1 MTVVAQTSGIASE
14 QAVRAA
20 QRVHDISTLPQVA
33 LNIIR
38 VADDPNSSAADLKAV
53 MEADAALSARVIRCV
68 NSSAYGLRS
77 KITNLQQA
85 IAYLG
90 LKQIRNLAVTATVSD
105 LFKAGDGVGPY
116 RRTDLWRHLVGVG
129 LCARM
134 LAMRLRINNFED
146 VFLAGLLHDIGIVLI
161 DQHHHAEFVRII
173 ESFRESVTLCELETQ
188 VLGFSHVEFGAALAE
203 QWSFP
208 HAATAAIRYHHQAA
222 AYRGEHI
229 TLVRCVEVA
238 NLICTLK
245 GMPSVGVNLLRFN
258 PQSVTGLG
266 LTATDLKVLAT
277 DLDEELSAQS
287 GLFQI

>member
-1 MTVVAQTSGIASE
+1 MSTIT
-14 QAVRAA
+14 QATGSIGSKALQAA
-20 QRVHDISTLPQVA
+20 RKVHDISTLPQVA

-53 MEADAALSARVIRCV
+53 MESDAALSARVIRCV

-129 LCARM
+129 LCVRM
-134 LAMRLRINNFED
+134 LAMRLRIHNFED
-146 VFLAGLLHDIGIVLI
+146 VFLAGLLHDIGIILI
-161 DQHHHAEFVRII
+161 DQHFHTQFARII
-173 ESFRESVTLCELETQ
+173 ESLQQATPLCEVEND
-188 VLGFSHVEFGAALAE
+188 VLGFSHVELGAALAE

-208 HAATAAIRYHHQAA
+208 LPALAAIRYHHHAA
-222 AYRGEHI
+222 AYRGEHLA
-229 TLVRCVEVA
+229 TVRCVEVA

-245 GMPSVGVNLLRFN
+245 GLSSIGMNLLRFN

-277 DLDEELSAQS
+277 DLDEELAAQS

>member
-1 MTVVAQTSGIASE
+1 MSVVTQTSAIAGE
-14 QAVRAA
+14 PAVRAA
-20 QRVHDISTLPQVA
+20 RKVHEISTLPQVA

-38 VADDPNSSAADLKAV
+38 VADDPNSSAADLKSV

-105 LFKAGDGVGPY
+105 LFKAGEGVGPY
-116 RRTDLWRHLVGVG
+116 RRIELWRHLVAVG

-134 LAMRLRINNFED
+134 LAMRLRISNFED
-146 VFLAGLLHDIGIVLI
+146 VFLAGLLHDIGIILI
-161 DQHHHAEFVRII
+161 DQHYHAQFVQII
-173 ESFRESVTLCELETQ
+173 ESLQESVTLYETETQ
-188 VLGFSHVEFGAALAE
+188 VLGFNHVEFGAALAE

-208 HAATAAIRYHHQAA
+208 APATAAIRYHHQAA
-222 AYRGEHI
+222 GYRGEHI
-229 TLVRCVEVA
+229 ALVRCVEVA
-238 NLICTLK
+238 NLLCTLK
-245 GMPSVGVNLLRFN
+245 GMSSVGMNLLRFH
-258 PQSVTGLG
+258 PQTVTALG
-266 LTATDLKVLAT
+266 LKATDLKVLAA
-277 DLDEELSAQS
+277 DFDDEMSAQS

>member
-1 MTVVAQTSGIASE
+1 MSVVTQTSATAGE
-14 QAVRAA
+14 PAVRAA
-20 QRVHDISTLPQVA
+20 RKVHEISTLPQVA

-38 VADDPNSSAADLKAV
+38 VADDPNSSAADLKSV

-116 RRTDLWRHLVGVG
+116 RRIDLWRHLVGVG

-134 LAMRLRINNFED
+134 LAMRLRITNFED
-146 VFLAGLLHDIGIVLI
+146 VFLAGLLHDIGIILI
-161 DQHHHAEFVRII
+161 DQHFHAQFVQII
-173 ESFRESVTLCELETQ
+173 ESLQESATLYETETS
-188 VLGFSHVEFGAALAE
+188 VLGFNHVEFGAALAE

-208 HAATAAIRYHHQAA
+208 DSAAAAIRYHHQSA

-229 TLVRCVEVA
+229 ALVRCVEVA
-238 NLICTLK
+238 NLLCTLK
-245 GMPSVGVNLLRFN
+245 GMSSVGMNLLRFH
-258 PQSVTGLG
+258 PQTVTALG
-266 LTATDLKVLAT
+266 LTATDLKVLAA
-277 DLDEELSAQS
+277 DLDDEMSAQS